1 MIPDTFH
8 IRSGRLT
15 EFVGDDEYELHL
27 KIGELRLLQ
36 SSLNSGPSAI
46 LLRLQTGEWFV
57 DDIVEP
63 IRLGLIGGGMDHKSA
78 KRIVTEYV
86 TDGYLIQY
94 QPVALKALLAAL
106 IGNEDD
112 MPDMGEPM
120 APAMTETPDDLFDG
134 EPTSSS
140 LEPLDTHPDK
150 SMK

>member
-1 MIPDTFH
+1 MIPETIH
-8 IRSGRLT
+8 IRSGKLT

-36 SSLNSGPSAI
+36 STLNCGPSLI
-46 LLRLQTGEWFV
+46 LTRLQTGEWWV
-57 DDIVEP
+57 DDIIEP
-63 IRLGLIGGGMDHKSA
+63 IRLGLIGGGMSHKEA
-78 KRIVTEYV
+78 KDLVTRYV

-112 MPDMGEPM
+112 MPDLGEPE
-120 APAMTETPDDLFDG
+120 APTMMTTHDDLFDG

-140 LEPLDTHPDK
+140 PEPLDTPQEK
-150 SMK
+150 